1 MYTLSIRVV
10 SSISRYLAG
19 VARHAAVE
27 AGEGAGWA
35 AQPRGEDAAHGAGQR
50 QPRADVTCTHKYYIN
65 TKIFCYNAT
74 TDQESRS
81 APWTGDPRAPRHTRT
96 RSRTGQRPEP
106 CPPATD

>member
-19 VARHAAVE
+19 VPRHAAVE

-50 QPRADVTCTHKYYIN
+50 QPRADVACTHKYYKKN
-65 TKIFCYNAT
+65 LQKY
-74 TDQESRS
+74 
-81 APWTGDPRAPRHTRT
+81 
-96 RSRTGQRPEP
+96 
-106 CPPATD
+106 

>member
-1 MYTLSIRVV
+1 MYTLSSRVV

-50 QPRADVTCTHKYYIN
+50 QPRADVACTHKNNYKS
-65 TKIFCYNAT
+65 TKIFCYNIP

-81 APWTGDPRAPRHTRT
+81 APWTGDPRAPRHTRRLS
-96 RSRTGQRPEP
+96 RS
-106 CPPATD
+106 A

>member
-50 QPRADVTCTHKYYIN
+50 QPRADVACTHKN
-65 TKIFCYNAT
+65 NDKTTKIFLFSNSPRVSQRT
-74 TDQESRS
+74 LDWGPSGT
-81 APWTGDPRAPRHTRT
+81 APH
-96 RSRTGQRPEP
+96 S
-106 CPPATD
+106 